1 MSSTASIASRPLR
14 GPYVRR
20 IPSGLLWSVEAL
32 AIVLCGMAA
41 EWLNF
46 RALRVPLLLLAGCG
60 VLAAAWA
67 ITRGR
72 AGVRPFLETVA
83 AGAATWAAIETAYV
97 VIHLAQ
103 GERFHAD
110 RFGAQWSQAV
120 LLVAVHGAFI
130 GVPTGIAVAVALH
143 AIARLRRT

>member
-1 MSSTASIASRPLR
+1 MSSTASIASRPLP

-20 IPSGLLWSVEAL
+20 LPPGLLWCVDAL
-32 AIVLCGMAA
+32 AVALCGMAA
-41 EWLNF
+41 EWLDF
-46 RALRVPLLLLAGCG
+46 RALRVPLLVLAGFG

-83 AGAATWAAIETAYV
+83 AGVATWASIEAVYV

-130 GVPTGIAVAVALH
+130 GVPTGIAVALALH
-143 AIARLRRT
+143 ATARLRRA